1 VAVTPG
7 AEHDLPEYAGRPRS
21 YIIASTPRTGSNL
34 LCGLLRGTGLA
45 GAPLEYF
52 NPGHM
57 RSLLE
62 RLDSPT
68 PAERLRRWRRRN
80 TKGWTWLGIEGWGE
94 REIQHYVRLVQ
105 RRRTTPNGVFG
116 TKAHHRQVERV
127 FLERG
132 FAPEDFLEAPP
143 YVHLTRRDPLA
154 QAISWL
160 KARQS
165 WSWQRAGDASKT
177 RFDFDLLHERLER
190 IRRQE
195 DGWKRYFAERGIEPL
210 RLVYEEMVEDL
221 DGSIRRALDWFGVDA
236 PPDLK
241 VPAPTTRKLADEE
254 SRRWAD
260 LYREEEARRSSG
272 QAS

>member
-1 VAVTPG
+1 MAITPG
-7 AEHDLPEYAGRPRS
+7 AEHDLPEYLGKPRT

-34 LCGLLRGTGLA
+34 LCGLLGGTGLA

-68 PAERLRRWRRRN
+68 PRERLRRWRHRN
-80 TKGWTWLGIEGWGE
+80 AKGWTWLGIRGWGE
-94 REIQHYVRLVQ
+94 REIRHYLRRVQ
-105 RRRTTPNGVFG
+105 RKRTTPNGVFG

-127 FLERG
+127 FLENG

-143 YVHLTRRDPLA
+143 YLYLTRRDQLA

-160 KARQS
+160 KARQT
-165 WSWQRAGDASKT
+165 WSWQQAGDASQT
-177 RFDFDLLHERLER
+177 RFDFDLLRKRLER

-195 DGWKRYFAERGIEPL
+195 DGWKRYFAEREIEPL
-210 RLVYEEMVEDL
+210 RLVYEDMVKDL
-221 DGSIRRALDWFGVDA
+221 DGSIRRVLSWIGVDA
-236 PPDLK
+236 PPDLA
-241 VPAPTTRKLADEE
+241 VPAPTTRKLADDE

-260 LYREEEARRSSG
+260 RYREEEARQSPGRAG
-272 QAS
+272 